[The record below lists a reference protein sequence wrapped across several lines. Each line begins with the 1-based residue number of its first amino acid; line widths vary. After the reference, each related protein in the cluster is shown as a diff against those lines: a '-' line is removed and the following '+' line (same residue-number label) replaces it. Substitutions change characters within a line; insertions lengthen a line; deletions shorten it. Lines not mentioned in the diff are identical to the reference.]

1 MWRQWWIPFTLLEK
15 TICTGVSWSG
25 TLVTELL
32 TFFLVSDLVRRSLGR
47 ALDSHV
53 VFSFHFRWF
62 DGMETK
68 KIVVWQQDGVW
79 LGYLQE
85 FPDYWTQGDSPE
97 ELREHLIDL
106 YADLSGGLIDG
117 ARRVEDLVVS

>member
-1 MWRQWWIPFTLLEK
+1 
-15 TICTGVSWSG
+15 
-25 TLVTELL
+25 
-32 TFFLVSDLVRRSLGR
+32 
-47 ALDSHV
+47 
-53 VFSFHFRWF
+53 
-62 DGMETK
+62 METK

-97 ELREHLIDL
+97 ELKEHLIDL